1 MPAKKAAAAAAVATL
16 RKALEWMIGCVQR
29 QERRAEKKKK
39 RRSGGGVARGM
50 TIEEQLAR
58 ARSGFKVTH
67 CSATVDQRE
76 TVIKENTST
85 LNYITPHFRAEAEVE
100 APRLKEGDIYTVGW
114 VQAVTEMK
122 FYNHYPSGVSS
133 WEIQE
138 LNSGHSEAV
147 SDADG
152 RQYPWYGVTTE
163 RVTLK
168 GPHKQQTLRVY
179 MNDNFSP
186 TVSWAIPVGRDQP
199 DTLQRV
205 YRDQSFIAWLILKN
219 EINGEI
225 SALQAY
231 SWRAV
236 VNIAVDC
243 SQEVGE
249 RATLLE
255 PLLQEPPRRLTGR
268 YIPKSALACPR
279 ANEAQKFVWRTLES
293 ELIFEVS
300 CTPAVSPSSSMSS
313 LQQHS
318 ISESRY
324 PSRYAPY

>member
-1 MPAKKAAAAAAVATL
+1 
-16 RKALEWMIGCVQR
+16 
-29 QERRAEKKKK
+29 
-39 RRSGGGVARGM
+39 M

-58 ARSGFKVTH
+58 VRSNFKLLQ
-67 CSATVDQRE
+67 CSAAVDE
-76 TVIKENTST
+76 CGIDIKENVST
-85 LNYITPHFRAEAEVE
+85 LNYVTPHFRAEAQVE
-100 APRLKEGDIYTVGW
+100 APRLKEGEIYTVGW

-122 FYNHYPSGVSS
+122 FYNHYPAGVSS

-138 LNSGHSEAV
+138 LNNGHSEAV

-168 GPHKQQTLRVY
+168 GPQNQQTIRVY

-186 TVSWAIPVGRDQP
+186 TVSWAIPVGREQA

-205 YRDQSFIAWLILKN
+205 YRDQSFVAWLILKN
-219 EINGEI
+219 ETNGEI
-225 SALQAY
+225 TTLQAY
-231 SWRAV
+231 SWRAM
-236 VNIAVDC
+236 VNISVDC
-243 SQEVGE
+243 SQEIGQ
-249 RATLLE
+249 RATLME
-255 PLLQEPPRRLTGR
+255 PLVQEPPQKVSGV
-268 YIPKSALACPR
+268 YIPKSALTCPR

-300 CTPAVSPSSSMSS
+300 CTPAVSPSSSTSS
-313 LQQHS
+313 LQQHA
-318 ISESRY
+318 ISTESRY

>member
-1 MPAKKAAAAAAVATL
+1 
-16 RKALEWMIGCVQR
+16 
-29 QERRAEKKKK
+29 
-39 RRSGGGVARGM
+39 M

-58 ARSGFKVTH
+58 VRSGFKVVR
-67 CSATVDQRE
+67 CSAKVDQRE
-76 TVIKENTST
+76 TAVKENVST
-85 LNYITPHFRAEAEVE
+85 LNYVTPHFRAEAEVE
-100 APRLKEGDIYTVGW
+100 TPRLKEGEIYTVGW

-122 FYNHYPSGVSS
+122 FYNHYPAGVSS

-138 LNSGHSEAV
+138 LNSGQSEAV

-152 RQYPWYGVTTE
+152 RQYPWYGITTE
-163 RVTLK
+163 RATLK
-168 GPHKQQTLRVY
+168 GPQRQQTIRVC

-186 TVSWAIPVGRDQP
+186 TVSWAIPVGRDQS

-205 YRDQSFIAWLILKN
+205 YRDQSFVAWLILKN
-219 EINGEI
+219 ETNGEI
-225 SALQAY
+225 TTLDAF

-236 VNIAVDC
+236 VNISVDC
-243 SQEVGE
+243 TQKVGQ

-255 PLLQEPPRRLTGR
+255 PLVQETPQRVSTL
-268 YIPKSALACPR
+268 YIPKSALTSPR
-279 ANEAQKFVWRTLES
+279 ANEAQKFVWRTMES

-300 CTPAVSPSSSMSS
+300 CTPTTSPSPSLAS

-318 ISESRY
+318 ISTESRY

>member
-1 MPAKKAAAAAAVATL
+1 
-16 RKALEWMIGCVQR
+16 
-29 QERRAEKKKK
+29 
-39 RRSGGGVARGM
+39 M
-50 TIEEQLAR
+50 TIEEQLTR
-58 ARSGFKVTH
+58 VRNGFKVIQ
-67 CSATVDQRE
+67 CSATVDQCG
-76 TVIKENTST
+76 TIVKENTST
-85 LNYITPHFRAEAEVE
+85 LNYVTPHFRAEAGVE
-100 APRLKEGDIYTVGW
+100 TPRLKEGEIYTVGW

-122 FYNHYPSGVSS
+122 FFNHYPTGVSS

-138 LNSGHSEAV
+138 LNNGHSEAV

-152 RQYPWYGVTTE
+152 RQYPWYGITTE

-168 GPHKQQTLRVY
+168 GPQKEQIVRVY

-186 TVSWAIPVGRDQP
+186 TVSWAIPVGREQP
-199 DTLQRV
+199 DTLQKV
-205 YRDQSFIAWLILKN
+205 YRDQSFVAWLILKN

-225 SALQAY
+225 TALQAY

-243 SQEVGE
+243 SQEIGQ
-249 RATLLE
+249 RATLIE
-255 PLLQEPPRRLTGR
+255 PLLQETPQKVNVA
-268 YIPKSALACPR
+268 YIPKSALTCPR

-300 CTPAVSPSSSMSS
+300 CTPSISPSSSTGS